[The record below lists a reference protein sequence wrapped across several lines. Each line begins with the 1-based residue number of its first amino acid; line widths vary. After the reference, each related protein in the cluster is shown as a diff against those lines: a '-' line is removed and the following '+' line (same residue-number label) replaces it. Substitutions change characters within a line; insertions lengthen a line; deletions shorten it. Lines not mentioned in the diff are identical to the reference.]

1 MLVAR
6 TLLLIFPEE
15 MVPAQIRMLCHPD
28 LGGIPSKADAEATTW
43 VWAVYLGGDLRKH
56 R

>member
-15 MVPAQIRMLCHPD
+15 MVLSLIRMLSHPV
-28 LGGIPSKADAEATTW
+28 LGGIPSKADAEAMTW

>member
-15 MVPAQIRMLCHPD
+15 MVPSLIRALTHPVV
-28 LGGIPSKADAEATTW
+28 GCVPSKADTETKTW
-43 VWAVYLGGDLRKH
+43 VQVVYLGGDLRKH